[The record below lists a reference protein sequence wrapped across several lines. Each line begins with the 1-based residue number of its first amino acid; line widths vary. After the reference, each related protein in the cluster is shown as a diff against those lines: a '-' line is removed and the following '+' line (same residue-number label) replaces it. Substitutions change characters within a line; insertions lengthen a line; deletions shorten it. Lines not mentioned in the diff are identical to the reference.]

1 MASEKNERLIN
12 LTIALLATKK
22 YLTKT
27 QIFNAVPGYE
37 GSNEATDRMFERDKE
52 ELRSLGIEIEMKSID
67 PFFEDEIGYRIS
79 PERYKFDL
87 GSLTAEEVALLALAA
102 EAWKE
107 SALSDL
113 ARSTSIRLQSL
124 GINSNFS
131 DLPLAPTIANVPP
144 NFSEI
149 LEAIELSK
157 IITFN
162 YVNLQEQKEPKELAP
177 LGIYSQSN
185 RWYLYAIDQEKNE
198 QRSYRLDRIDGAIK
212 RTKQSFQKPEFTLPK
227 NHFPQVE
234 VLFKVRR
241 DHALELSNQ
250 SELISEDDEWLTCR
264 KAFTSENDAISKIL
278 QFSPNAVALQP
289 IQVVSAVTEALS
301 QLMRL
306 HG

>member
-177 LGIYSQSN
+177 LGIYSQAN

-212 RTKQSFQKPEFTLPK
+212 RTKQNFQKPEFTLPK

-301 QLMRL
+301 QLKRL

>member
-185 RWYLYAIDQEKNE
+185 RWYLYVIN
-198 QRSYRLDRIDGAIK
+198 
-212 RTKQSFQKPEFTLPK
+212 
-227 NHFPQVE
+227 
-234 VLFKVRR
+234 
-241 DHALELSNQ
+241 
-250 SELISEDDEWLTCR
+250 
-264 KAFTSENDAISKIL
+264 
-278 QFSPNAVALQP
+278 
-289 IQVVSAVTEALS
+289 
-301 QLMRL
+301 
-306 HG
+306 